1 MPATSRPVA
10 ASERI
15 AVSRP
20 DPGPFTNTSTFCSPC
35 SCALR
40 AADSAASCAANGVDL
55 REPLNPTLPAEAHEI
70 VLPCRSVI
78 VTIVLLN
85 VDLMCACPWTTFF
98 FSRRLVF
105 LAFGFAILVSPLLLR
120 GFLLACHGLAGAL
133 AGPRVGVGPLSS
145 HRQAAAVPNA
155 LVRADLDLALDV
167 LGGLAPEVT
176 LDLVGAVDELPD
188 PADLVLGQVSDLGA
202 ALHPGSLNDLERACG
217 PDPVDVPEG
226 DVHALV
232 ARKVDACDP
241 GHALAPCSSAIPD
254 AACAAGWCRSHGSRH
269 AGG

>member
-1 MPATSRPVA
+1 MTSWIPATSRPVA

-20 DPGPFTNTSTFCSPC
+20 EPGPFTNTSTFCSPC

-105 LAFGFAILVSPLLLR
+105 LALGFAIGSP
-120 GFLLACHGLAGAL
+120 F
-133 AGPRVGVGPLSS
+133 
-145 HRQAAAVPNA
+145 
-155 LVRADLDLALDV
+155 
-167 LGGLAPEVT
+167 LGG
-176 LDLVGAVDELPD
+176 
-188 PADLVLGQVSDLGA
+188 
-202 ALHPGSLNDLERACG
+202 
-217 PDPVDVPEG
+217 
-226 DVHALV
+226 
-232 ARKVDACDP
+232 
-241 GHALAPCSSAIPD
+241 
-254 AACAAGWCRSHGSRH
+254 
-269 AGG
+269 